1 MTRRTLCLLL
11 LLSPFIAVQYTGSAL
26 AQKWKAEEV
35 IDYYPVKGSTAPELY
50 RSIGQNGPMVNEK
63 RAMALTSYVLK
74 WKRDFAQ
81 ENNRCVIKSATPLLK
96 ITYTLPKFDTKN
108 GQKLSPELNAKWN
121 IFADAL
127 YKHEQEHGDII
138 KRMVEELTQES
149 LQLKTADD
157 PQCKRMRTVLA
168 DLVTEYV
175 GRQRKE
181 GQNFDRKEMAR
192 GGPIEQEI
200 YKFMQK

>member
-1 MTRRTLCLLL
+1 MNLKALSLLL
-11 LLSPFIAVQYTGSAL
+11 LFSPFIAVQFSGTAL

-81 ENNRCVIKSATPLLK
+81 ENDRCVIKSATPVLK
-96 ITYTLPKFDTKN
+96 ITYTLPKLDTKN
-108 GQKLSPELNAKWN
+108 NQKLSPELNTKWN
-121 IFADAL
+121 AFTDAL
-127 YKHEQEHGDII
+127 YQHELEHGAII
-138 KRMVEELTQES
+138 KNMAEELAQES
-149 LQLKTADD
+149 LLLKTADD

-168 DLVTEYV
+168 DLVNEYV

-181 GQNFDRKEMAR
+181 GQSFDRVEMAR
-192 GGPIEQEI
+192 GGPIEQQI